1 MRSASRQGVLNGTS
15 DRADN
20 WTMPQDSSVPVQPL
34 HPNDSTAAPTE
45 LDLRR
50 VLDASGVPLATLDAE
65 GHVVSANAPFATAF
79 GRSVDTL
86 VGTHLVGLCSHTH
99 SAEVLAALVR
109 LVGGVSEI
117 EVLDLRVENNEGRP
131 ESIRLTFGAVASP
144 DGRVE
149 HVLCLGKDVTTEH
162 RNERRRRRTV
172 LELTR
177 HATEDAESG
186 LPNLL
191 GFDGLLASALRR
203 SARTGYPF
211 SLLRCDLE
219 GLDAAPET
227 HGRGAAHSL
236 VETYASR
243 LAQRLRPSDVVCRAD
258 GDTFLVIA
266 EDLGDEQDAAGVA
279 YRLLSSV
286 VEPVVIDGVEISL
299 PLTIGIVVADG
310 SASAEHMMG
319 AATEALRSARADGT
333 GGFRIIDIRPGLA
346 A

>member
-1 MRSASRQGVLNGTS
+1 MTKDPTALALS
-15 DRADN
+15 
-20 WTMPQDSSVPVQPL
+20 PQALD
-34 HPNDSTAAPTE
+34 AAPAE

-50 VLDASGVPLATLDAE
+50 VLDAAGVPLATLDAE

-79 GRSVDTL
+79 GRSVDSL
-86 VGTHLVGLCSHTH
+86 LGTHLVGLCSDAH

-109 LVGGVSEI
+109 VVGRVSEV
-117 EVLDLRVENNEGRP
+117 EVLDLRLETDEGRA
-131 ESIRLTFGAVASP
+131 EMIRLTFGAVSSEE
-144 DGRVE
+144 GRVD
-149 HVLCLGKDVTTEH
+149 HLLCLGKDVTSEH
-162 RNERRRRRTV
+162 RAERRRRRTV

-177 HATEDAESG
+177 NATEDPESG
-186 LPNLL
+186 LPNML

-219 GLDAAPET
+219 GLATAADV
-227 HGRGAAHSL
+227 HGRAIGHALIEVYAA
-236 VETYASR
+236 R

-279 YRLLSSV
+279 YRLLASV
-286 VEPVVIDGVEISL
+286 VEPVVVEGVEITL

-310 SASAEHMMG
+310 AASAEMMLG
-319 AATEALRSARADGT
+319 TAARALRSARVDGV

>member
-1 MRSASRQGVLNGTS
+1 MAAAQ
-15 DRADN
+15 
-20 WTMPQDSSVPVQPL
+20 PVHSTETV
-34 HPNDSTAAPTE
+34 HPAE

-50 VLDASGVPLATLDAE
+50 VLDAAAVPLATLDAE
-65 GHVVSANAPFATAF
+65 GHVVSANASFATAF
-79 GRSVDTL
+79 GRSVDSL
-86 VGTHLVGLCSHTH
+86 LGTHLVGLCSDTH

-109 LVGGVSEI
+109 VVGRVSEV
-117 EVLDLRVENNEGRP
+117 EVLDLRVETDEGRA
-131 ESIRLTFGAVASP
+131 EMIRLTFGAVTSD

-149 HVLCLGKDVTTEH
+149 HVLCLGKDVTAE
-162 RNERRRRRTV
+162 RRAERRRRRTV

-177 HATEDAESG
+177 SATEDVESG
-186 LPNLL
+186 LPNML

-219 GLDAAPET
+219 GLSATGADQ
-227 HGRGAAHSL
+227 GRAIAQVL
-236 VETYASR
+236 VEVYASR

-286 VEPVVIDGVEISL
+286 VEPVVVDGLEVAL
-299 PLTIGIVVADG
+299 ALTIGIVVADG
-310 SASAEHMMG
+310 AASAETMLG
-319 AATEALRSARADGT
+319 TATEALQSAMADGV

>member
-1 MRSASRQGVLNGTS
+1 MTPVPPEPSAG
-15 DRADN
+15 
-20 WTMPQDSSVPVQPL
+20 DSPIATPSV
-34 HPNDSTAAPTE
+34 A
-45 LDLRR
+45 DLRR
-50 VLDASGVPLATLDAE
+50 VLDAAGVALATLDAE
-65 GHVVSANAPFATAF
+65 GHVVSANAAFATVF
-79 GRSVDTL
+79 GRTVDA
-86 VGTHLVGLCSHTH
+86 VVDSHLIGLCTEEH

-109 LVGGVSEI
+109 VVGLVSEV
-117 EVLDLRVENNEGRP
+117 EVLDLRLGTEDGRA
-131 ESIRLTFGAVASP
+131 EVVRLTFGAVASP
-144 DGRVE
+144 AGGVD
-149 HVLCLGKDVTTEH
+149 HVVCVAKDVTAAQ
-162 RNERRRRRTV
+162 RAERRRRRTV

-177 HATEDAESG
+177 SATEDADSG

-211 SLLRCDLE
+211 SLLRCDLD
-219 GLDAAPET
+219 GLGAAAEL
-227 HGRGAAHSL
+227 HGRTVAQSL
-236 VETYASR
+236 VEVYAAR
-243 LAQRLRPSDVVCRAD
+243 LAQRLRPSDMVCRAE

-286 VEPVVIDGVEISL
+286 VEPVLIDGSEISL

-310 SASAEHMMG
+310 AASADQML
-319 AATEALRSARADGT
+319 ATAEEALTAARADGV

>member
-1 MRSASRQGVLNGTS
+1 MTPVPPEPSAG
-15 DRADN
+15 
-20 WTMPQDSSVPVQPL
+20 DSPIATPSV
-34 HPNDSTAAPTE
+34 A
-45 LDLRR
+45 DLRR
-50 VLDASGVPLATLDAE
+50 VLDAAGVALATLDAE
-65 GHVVSANAPFATAF
+65 GHVVSANAAFATVF
-79 GRSVDTL
+79 GRTVDA
-86 VGTHLVGLCSHTH
+86 VVDSHLIGLCTEEH

-109 LVGGVSEI
+109 VVGLVSEV
-117 EVLDLRVENNEGRP
+117 EVLDLRLGTEDGRA
-131 ESIRLTFGAVASP
+131 EVVRLTFGAVASP
-144 DGRVE
+144 AGGVD
-149 HVLCLGKDVTTEH
+149 HVVCVAKDVTAAQ
-162 RNERRRRRTV
+162 RAERRRRRTV

-177 HATEDAESG
+177 SATEDADSG

-211 SLLRCDLE
+211 SLLRCDLD
-219 GLDAAPET
+219 GLGAAAEV
-227 HGRGAAHSL
+227 HGRSVAQSL
-236 VETYASR
+236 VEVYAAR
-243 LAQRLRPSDVVCRAD
+243 LAQRLRPSDMVCRAE

-286 VEPVVIDGVEISL
+286 VEPVLIDGSEISL

-310 SASAEHMMG
+310 AASADQML
-319 AATEALRSARADGT
+319 ATAEEALTAARADGV